1 LISLTDIVPQKRA
14 VQTAAGELELRGLG
28 LRQIADLF
36 LQFMTLRDLFT
47 ENDTDVT
54 ITQVALQA
62 PDAVAAIVAEAAG
75 QPDAAAVV
83 AGGALSPDEILDC
96 LEAIYELTFPRG
108 VSPLLERVA
117 VLLRAGGLVVGRSGR
132 APDTNVPP
140 LPNGSSP
147 PDMTVAK

>member
-1 LISLTDIVPQKRA
+1 
-14 VQTAAGELELRGLG
+14 
-28 LRQIADLF
+28 
-36 LQFMTLRDLFT
+36 
-47 ENDTDVT
+47 
-54 ITQVALQA
+54 VALQA

-75 QPDAAAVV
+75 QPDAAAAV

-117 VLLRAGGLVVGRSGR
+117 VLLRAGGLVVGRPGR
-132 APDTNVPP
+132 APDTSVPP

>member
-1 LISLTDIVPQKRA
+1 MISLTDIVPQKRV